1 MNYWFLAAAVL
12 SALTCVVHVIL
23 GGRESVRP
31 LFAATH
37 FDHVAKFTNYYCWH
51 LVTIAI
57 AALAVMFAMAARSG
71 ASDDLAVA
79 ASAVALMF
87 ALWSCGMIMRH
98 RLHPLQFPQWA
109 LFLPI
114 ACLGFVGVAA

>member
-1 MNYWFLAAAVL
+1 MNYWFLAAAIL
-12 SALTCVVHVIL
+12 SAFTCAVHVIL

-31 LFAATH
+31 LLAATH

-57 AALAVMFAMAARSG
+57 ATLAVMFAMAARSRE
-71 ASDDLAVA
+71 SDDLAVV

-87 ALWSCGMIMRH
+87 TLWNFGMIARH

-114 ACLGFVGVAA
+114 ACVGFAGVVV